1 MTDATTA
8 GPEMRSASTADVA
21 ALAPA
26 SPLTPLAESFFRQS
40 AVEVARQILGT
51 VMTRRV
57 GDTPR
62 RARVVEA
69 EAYLGPRDLAS
80 HSSKGRTKRTDVMFG
95 PPGRAYVYFI
105 YGMHQMFNIVVG
117 EEGRAEAVLLRAAQP
132 LDGWDADLLGPG
144 RLARA
149 FAITAADNRMNLGAG
164 DITFLADPQYRAR
177 VVKTKRVGV
186 DYAGRWKDRLLRFID
201 ANNPVAARLRY

>member
-1 MTDATTA
+1 
-8 GPEMRSASTADVA
+8 
-21 ALAPA
+21 
-26 SPLTPLAESFFRQS
+26 
-40 AVEVARQILGT
+40 VARQILGT
-51 VMTRRV
+51 IMVRRV
-57 GDTPR
+57 GDALR

-80 HSSKGRTKRTDVMFG
+80 HASKGRTKRTDVMFG

-105 YGMHQMFNIVVG
+105 YGMHQMLNVVVG

-132 LDGWDADLLGPG
+132 LDGWDANLLGPG

-149 FAITAADNRMNLGAG
+149 FAITPADNRMDLAAG
-164 DITFLADPQYRAR
+164 DITFLADPAYGPR
-177 VVKTKRVGV
+177 VVKAKRVGV

-201 ANNPVAARLRY
+201 VNNPVAAGLRY

>member
-1 MTDATTA
+1 
-8 GPEMRSASTADVA
+8 MRSASAADVA
-21 ALAPA
+21 AQPPPP
-26 SPLTPLAESFFRQS
+26 PLTPLAVSFFRQS
-40 AVEVARQILGT
+40 AVEVGRQILGT

-57 GDTPR
+57 GDTAR

-69 EAYLGPRDLAS
+69 EAYLGPADLAS
-80 HSSKGRTKRTDVMFG
+80 HASKGRTKRTDVMFG

-132 LDGWDADLLGPG
+132 LDGWDADLFGPG

-149 FAITAADNRMNLGAG
+149 FAVTAADNRMDLAAG
-164 DITFLADPQYRAR
+164 DITFLADPAYRAR
-177 VVKTKRVGV
+177 VVKAKRVGV
-186 DYAGRWKDRLLRFID
+186 DYAGRWKNRLLRFID
-201 ANNPVAARLRY
+201 ANNPVAARLRF